1 MTNNIKSILAVAAL
15 SISATASA
23 QNLES
28 GYFTD
33 GYLYRHDMNPAIGNE
48 RDYVAFPV
56 LGNINVNVHGNVG
69 IKNFLYNVNGRTT
82 TFMNPSVSAD
92 EFLGK
97 IKDRNKIG
105 ETFKMQILGAGF
117 KSWGGYN
124 TIELNVAERADVHLP
139 GDALR
144 LVKEG
149 ITTKEYNIGN
159 IGAQA
164 ESYVELALGHS
175 RDIDEQWRVGGK
187 LKFLFGAGRA
197 NAKFDNTKLVLGA
210 DGKYN
215 AIVEGEV
222 EANVKG
228 FQYLLDDDGKVK
240 DVKVKGAGLGGFG
253 MAIDLGAEFKLNDD
267 WKFSAALLD
276 LGFISWNTSAKAL
289 ASGNQSIDMNEFS
302 YNRDTEKYANKDGR
316 ELKDAFDDFN
326 KVYKLTPEEGSKGAT
341 KMLGATLNIGAE
353 YSLPAYRQ
361 LTFGALST
369 TRIMGKYTWTDF
381 RISANVAP
389 CKIFSAGANVAV
401 GTYGWSFGWIAN
413 LHCTGFNLFLGMDH
427 TLGKLAK
434 QGAPLSSNAEFNM
447 GINFPF

>member
-1 MTNNIKSILAVAAL
+1 MKHYIKSIMAVAAL

-48 RDYVAFPV
+48 RNYVAFPA
-56 LGNINVNVHGNVG
+56 LGNLNVNVHGNIGV
-69 IKNFLYNVNGRTT
+69 KNFLYNVNGSTV
-82 TFMNPSVSAD
+82 TFMHPSVDAG

-97 IKDRNKIG
+97 IKDRNKLG
-105 ETFKMQILGAGF
+105 ETLKLQILGAGF
-117 KSWGGYN
+117 KAWGGYN
-124 TIELNVAERADVHLP
+124 TLELNVNERVDMYLP
-139 GDALR
+139 GDAFR
-144 LVKEG
+144 MVKEG
-149 ITTKEYNIGN
+149 VTNKEYNIGN

-197 NAKFDNTKLVLGA
+197 NAHMENTKLVLGA
-210 DGKYN
+210 DGKYS
-215 AIVEGEV
+215 AIVEGEL

-228 FQYLLDDDGKVK
+228 LQYKKDKDGFVE
-240 DVKVKGAGLGGFG
+240 DVDVDGTGLGGFG

-276 LGFISWNTSAKAL
+276 FGFINWNSSAKAL
-289 ASGNQSIDMNEFS
+289 AKGNQSIDMNEFS
-302 YNRDTEKYANKDGR
+302 YNRDIEKYANSAGR
-316 ELKDAFDDFN
+316 ELEDAFEDFEN
-326 KVYKLTPEEGSKGAT
+326 VYKFTPVEGNKGAS
-341 KMLGATLNIGAE
+341 KMLGATLNLGAE
-353 YSLPAYRQ
+353 YTFPYYRQ

-413 LHCTGFNLFLGMDH
+413 FHCTGFNLFLGMDH

-434 QGAPLSSNAEFNM
+434 QWAPLSSNAEFNM